1 MLFQYGMIYY
11 IGATMKIHIKITKD
25 EITKESIIESFEM
38 ITADKLNKLGLL
50 PVNEVVV
57 DASTVPVSFYKEWFY
72 YKVDK
77 YSKQV
82 LQFSPKLYAK
92 YNSGNTT
99 KAVR

>member
-25 EITKESIIESFEM
+25 EITKENIIESFEM

-77 YSKQV
+77 YSKQT

-92 YNSGNTT
+92 YNSGNTAET
-99 KAVR
+99 VR